1 MAGKKSL
8 IWFTQ
13 SGGPDADGMH
23 HLAELNDQLG
33 SKAVTVVVVLVDL
46 QEPQPWL
53 GEWRDGFGRPDW
65 KVAPDEPGGLSAK
78 AHDPALETKVL
89 LDEHGSVIDT

>member
-1 MAGKKSL
+1 
-8 IWFTQ
+8 
-13 SGGPDADGMH
+13 
-23 HLAELNDQLG
+23 LG

-65 KVAPDEPGGLSAK
+65 KVAPDEPGGLSAI
-78 AHDPALETKVL
+78 AHDPALETKML
-89 LDEHGSVIDT
+89 LDEHGSVIDTTTRLVDQDYLDILREHVTA